1 MSMFGSAAEAPAGGR
16 FPARILALRWATV
29 TLGAVLPLL
38 RLSGSVQ
45 EMTVT
50 LLLCLYTGF
59 RVIRPLPHPD
69 DRDVPEGAIAVDLG
83 VALAA
88 VSLTGGFG
96 SPYVFVALVPVLLA
110 GFTHG
115 YPGGFVAAVALHAPP
130 PGVGATPA
138 SGPGNNPAAAPGRAV
153 HAATRAAAR

>member
-16 FPARILALRWATV
+16 FPALILALRWATV
-29 TLGAVLPLL
+29 TLGAVLSLL
-38 RLSGSVQ
+38 NLSGSVQ
-45 EMTVT
+45 VMTVT

-110 GFTHG
+110 GFPPG
-115 YPGGFVAAVALHAPP
+115 YPGGFRGSLGPHPPP
-130 PGVGATPA
+130 PGYRPPPA
-138 SGPGNNPAAAPGRAV
+138 RAPGP
-153 HAATRAAAR
+153 

>member
-16 FPARILALRWATV
+16 FPALILALRWATV
-29 TLGAVLPLL
+29 TLGAVLSLL
-38 RLSGSVQ
+38 NLSGSVQ
-45 EMTVT
+45 VMTVT

-110 GFTHG
+110 GFTQG
-115 YPGGFVAAVALHAPP
+115 YPGGFVGAVGLTAPP
-130 PGVGATPA
+130 LGVGPTTAC
-138 SGPGNNPAAAPGRAV
+138 GPGKTQTAAPGRLV
-153 HAATRAAAR
+153 FAATAAAAG